1 MSKHPNIVHQYFR
14 KKFPDGVVIY
24 VKVNPFHL
32 TGIELTRFP
41 DGSQEV
47 RELEFDD
54 EIFDDLEADAFE
66 PCNALEFNLY
76 YTGLA

>member
-1 MSKHPNIVHQYFR
+1 M
-14 KKFPDGVVIY
+14 IY

-32 TGIELTRFP
+32 SGLELTRFP

-47 RELEFDD
+47 REMEFDQA
-54 EIFDDLEADAFE
+54 IFEDLQADDFE

-76 YTGLA
+76 YSGLA